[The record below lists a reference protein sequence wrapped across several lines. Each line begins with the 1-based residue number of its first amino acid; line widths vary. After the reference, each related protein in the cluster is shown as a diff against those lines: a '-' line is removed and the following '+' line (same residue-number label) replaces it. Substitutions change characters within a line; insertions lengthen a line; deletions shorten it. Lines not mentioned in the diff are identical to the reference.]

1 MLANMI
7 KTFEFWVFVV
17 LLITTIVF
25 TALDFVGW
33 EIASPMLLTAAVTL
47 GLIGKKRAAAK

>member
-17 LLITTIVF
+17 LLITSIVF
-25 TALDFVGW
+25 TAVDLVCW
-33 EIASPMLLTAAVTL
+33 EIAVATIMTAGVTL